1 MNKKVIHTEKSPAAI
16 GAYSQAVRHEDTIY
30 VSGQIPLD
38 PLTMEVVSQDF
49 RAQAEQVFK
58 NLTAIA
64 EEADTSLAN
73 ALKLTVYLTDL
84 DDFALLNEVMADY
97 CQQPF
102 PARAAVQVSALP
114 KGVKIEIDSVLCV
127 NN

>member
-16 GAYSQAVRHEDTIY
+16 GAYSQAVQHGDTLY

-38 PLTMEVVSQDF
+38 PATMQVVSQDF

-64 EEADTSLAN
+64 EEANTSLAN
-73 ALKLTVYLTDL
+73 ALKLTVYLIDL
-84 DDFALLNEVMADY
+84 GDFSLLNEVMADY